1 MAGHG
6 GKIMTSHNH
15 HRQRNR
21 DKLRP
26 SRLFLGMLFFTLGA
40 CTAQSAQETQATS
53 RQSTDDITP
62 GAELPQRAERSATIP
77 SGLERVPGTSPAVPV
92 TGEAPSALL
101 DAIIADLM
109 TRKNIKR
116 EEIAVTRAEAV
127 IWPDGSLGCPRPGE
141 MYTQAT
147 VEGYWIVLRW
157 AEKEF
162 DYRASAKGQFLLC
175 KNTFKVR
182 RPVG

>member
-1 MAGHG
+1 MS
-6 GKIMTSHNH
+6 SHNH

-21 DKLRP
+21 NKLRP
-26 SRLFLGMLFFTLGA
+26 ARLLLGMLFFSLGA
-40 CTAQSAQETQATS
+40 CTAQTGQEAQATS
-53 RQSTDDITP
+53 RQSTENITP
-62 GAELPQRAERSATIP
+62 DAELQQRAERSATIP
-77 SGLERVPGTSPAVPV
+77 PGLERVPGTSPAVPV

-101 DAIIADLM
+101 DEIITDLM
-109 TRKNIKR
+109 KRKNIRR

-162 DYRASAKGQFLLC
+162 DYRATAKGQFLLC
-175 KNTFKVR
+175 ENTFKVR

>member
-1 MAGHG
+1 MN
-6 GKIMTSHNH
+6 SHNY
-15 HRQRNR
+15 HRRQNYQ
-21 DKLRP
+21 KLRP
-26 SRLFLGMLFFTLGA
+26 ARLLLGMLFFALGA
-40 CTAQSAQETQATS
+40 CTAQTGQEAQATS
-53 RQSTDDITP
+53 RQSTENIAPD
-62 GAELPQRAERSATIP
+62 AELQQRAERRSTIP
-77 SGLERVPGTSPAVPV
+77 SGLERVPGTIPAAPV
-92 TGEAPSALL
+92 TGEAPSELL

-116 EEIAVTRAEAV
+116 DEIAITRAETV

>member
-1 MAGHG
+1 MS
-6 GKIMTSHNH
+6 SHNQ
-15 HRQRNR
+15 HRQRNHG
-21 DKLRP
+21 KFRP
-26 SRLFLGMLFFTLGA
+26 APLFLGMLVFA
-40 CTAQSAQETQATS
+40 MSSCTAQSGQETQATS
-53 RQSTDDITP
+53 RLLTDDIMP
-62 GAELPQRAERSATIP
+62 GAELPQRSERSATIP
-77 SGLERVPGTSPAVPV
+77 SGLERVPGTTPAASV
-92 TGEAPSALL
+92 TGEAPSELL

-109 TRKNIKR
+109 TRKNIRR

>member
-1 MAGHG
+1 MS
-6 GKIMTSHNH
+6 SHNH
-15 HRQRNR
+15 HRQGNR

-26 SRLFLGMLFFTLGA
+26 ARLFLGMLFFSLGA
-40 CTAQSAQETQATS
+40 CTAQTGQEAQATS
-53 RQSTDDITP
+53 RQSTENITP
-62 GAELPQRAERSATIP
+62 DAELQQRSERRSTIP
-77 SGLERVPGTSPAVPV
+77 SGLERVPSAGPAVPV

-101 DAIIADLM
+101 DEIIADLM
-109 TRKNIKR
+109 TRKNIMR

-157 AEKEF
+157 A
-162 DYRASAKGQFLLC
+162 
-175 KNTFKVR
+175 
-182 RPVG
+182 

>member
-1 MAGHG
+1 MY
-6 GKIMTSHNH
+6 
-15 HRQRNR
+15 
-21 DKLRP
+21 L
-26 SRLFLGMLFFTLGA
+26 LLGMLFFALAA
-40 CTAQSAQETQATS
+40 CTTQSGQEAQATS
-53 RQSTDDITP
+53 RQSTDNITP
-62 GAELPQRAERSATIP
+62 GAELPKRSERNATIP
-77 SGLERVPGTSPAVPV
+77 SGLERVPGTTPAAPV
-92 TGEAPSALL
+92 TGEAPSKLL

-109 TRKNIKR
+109 TRKNIRR

-175 KNTFKVR
+175 KNSIKVR

>member
-1 MAGHG
+1 MS
-6 GKIMTSHNH
+6 SHNH

-21 DKLRP
+21 NKLQL
-26 SRLFLGMLFFTLGA
+26 SRLLLGMLLFALSA
-40 CTAQSAQETQATS
+40 CTAQAGQEAQATS
-53 RQSTDDITP
+53 SQSKDDVAP
-62 GAELPQRAERSATIP
+62 GAELPQRAERSSTIP
-77 SGLERVPGTSPAVPV
+77 PGLERVPGTSPAVPV

-101 DAIIADLM
+101 DEIITYLM
-109 TRKNIKR
+109 KRKNIRR

-157 AEKEF
+157 VEREY
-162 DYRASAKGQFLLC
+162 DYRASGSGHFFLC
-175 KNTFKVR
+175 GNTIKTGL
-182 RPVG
+182 PIG

>member
-1 MAGHG
+1 MV
-6 GKIMTSHNH
+6 SHNRH
-15 HRQRNR
+15 QQRNCEA
-21 DKLRP
+21 LRP
-26 SRLFLGMLFFTLGA
+26 SHLFLGMLFFTLA
-40 CTAQSAQETQATS
+40 AYTAQPGQEVQATS
-53 RQSTDDITP
+53 GLSTDDTTT
-62 GAELPQRAERSATIP
+62 GVELPQRTERSATIP
-77 SGLERVPGTSPAVPV
+77 SGLERVPGTSPAAPV

-101 DAIIADLM
+101 DEIIADLM
-109 TRKNIKR
+109 TRKNIRR

-175 KNTFKVR
+175 KNSFKVR

>member
-1 MAGHG
+1 MS
-6 GKIMTSHNH
+6 SHNY
-15 HRQRNR
+15 HRRQNYQ
-21 DKLRP
+21 KLRP
-26 SRLFLGMLFFTLGA
+26 ARLLLGTLFFALGA
-40 CTAQSAQETQATS
+40 CTAQSGQEAQATS
-53 RQSTDDITP
+53 HQPTDDITP
-62 GAELPQRAERSATIP
+62 GTELQQRAERKAEIP
-77 SGLERVPGTSPAVPV
+77 SGLERVPSAGPAVPV

-101 DAIIADLM
+101 DEIIADLM
-109 TRKNIKR
+109 TRKNIRR
-116 EEIAVTRAEAV
+116 EEITVTRAEAV

>member
-1 MAGHG
+1 MS
-6 GKIMTSHNH
+6 SHNH
-15 HRQRNR
+15 HRQGNR

-26 SRLFLGMLFFTLGA
+26 ARLLLGMLFFSLGA
-40 CTAQSAQETQATS
+40 CTAQTGQEAQATS
-53 RQSTDDITP
+53 RQSTENITP
-62 GAELPQRAERSATIP
+62 DAELQQRAERRSTIP
-77 SGLERVPGTSPAVPV
+77 SGLERVPGTIPAAPV
-92 TGEAPSALL
+92 TGEAPSELL

-116 EEIAVTRAEAV
+116 EEIAITRAEAV

>member
-1 MAGHG
+1 MR
-6 GKIMTSHNH
+6 SH
-15 HRQRNR
+15 HRQRNHEPP
-21 DKLRP
+21 RP
-26 SRLFLGMLFFTLGA
+26 SCLLMGMLFFALAA
-40 CTAQSAQETQATS
+40 CTAQSGQEAQATS
-53 RQSTDDITP
+53 RQSTDTTTP
-62 GAELPQRAERSATIP
+62 GAELAQRAEKRATIP
-77 SGLERVPGTSPAVPV
+77 SGLERVPGTSPAAPV

-101 DAIIADLM
+101 DKIIADLM
-109 TRKNIKR
+109 TRKNIRR

-162 DYRASAKGQFLLC
+162 DYRASSKGQFLLC
-175 KNTFKVR
+175 KNTFEVR

>member
-1 MAGHG
+1 MRP
-6 GKIMTSHNH
+6 H
-15 HRQRNR
+15 HRQRNHEIP
-21 DKLRP
+21 RP
-26 SRLFLGMLFFTLGA
+26 SYLLMSMLFFALAA
-40 CTAQSAQETQATS
+40 CTVQSSQEAQVTPGL
-53 RQSTDDITP
+53 STDATTP
-62 GAELPQRAERSATIP
+62 GAELAQRAEKRATIP
-77 SGLERVPGTSPAVPV
+77 SGLERVPGTSPAAPV
-92 TGEAPSALL
+92 TGEAPSELL
-101 DAIIADLM
+101 GAIIADLM
-109 TRKNIKR
+109 ARKNIRR

-175 KNTFKVR
+175 NNTFKAR

>member
-1 MAGHG
+1 MS
-6 GKIMTSHNH
+6 SHNQ
-15 HRQRNR
+15 HRQRNHG
-21 DKLRP
+21 KFRP
-26 SRLFLGMLFFTLGA
+26 APLFLGMLVFAMGS
-40 CTAQSAQETQATS
+40 CTTQSAQESQATS

-62 GAELPQRAERSATIP
+62 GAELPQRAERSVTIP
-77 SGLERVPGTSPAVPV
+77 SGLERVPDTTPAVPV

-101 DAIIADLM
+101 DSIIADLM
-109 TRKNIKR
+109 TRKNIER